1 MIEAEGMPVLPG
13 AYDGL
18 SAKLV
23 ARAGF
28 PAIYFSGGLSASS
41 FPGVPDFGTR
51 TLSETVAQVGGAVR
65 ATGMPVLGDGEAG
78 YGSVLT
84 VQRLVYEMENVGAA
98 GLHFEDQDVPRRCGH
113 YADKRLV
120 SLETHAGR
128 LRAAVESRRDPDF
141 VIIARTDAIAV
152 TGFEDALERAR
163 AYSTAGADV
172 VFFDGVE
179 TQEQL
184 ETIPSL
190 MGDIPVMAN
199 MVEGGVTPFLSSGEL
214 ERAGLRD
221 RDLPLHAV
229 LRRARRDARRPG
241 GAGTDRHEREPLA
254 RDGHLPRVAGGHR
267 GGRGDGLRRALR
279 AGGRACRRMTCWSWA
294 GCSSTTARRVRATS
308 PWPTAGSPRSRRPAS
323 SIRATPAK

>member
-1 MIEAEGMPVLPG
+1 MIEADGMPLLPG

-18 SAKLV
+18 SASLI

-65 ATGMPVLGDGEAG
+65 STGKPILADGEAG
-78 YGSVLT
+78 FGSVLT

-120 SLETHAGR
+120 SKEVHAGR
-128 LRAAVESRRDPDF
+128 LRAAVDSRRDPDF

-152 TGFEDALERAR
+152 TGLDDAVERAG
-163 AYSTAGADV
+163 AYAEAGADV

-179 TQEQL
+179 TLEQL
-184 ETIPSL
+184 ETIPGI

-199 MVEGGVTPFLSSGEL
+199 MVEGGVTPFLAGSEL
-214 ERAGLRD
+214 ERLGYAIAIYPCTPYFAALG
-221 RDLPLHAV
+221 AM
-229 LRRARRDARRPG
+229 RDAIDLLARE
-241 GAGTDRHEREPLA
+241 GTSEPLWPQMGTFREWQEVTGVDEA
-254 RDGHLPRVAGGHR
+254 MDYVVRFEPEGE
-267 GGRGDGLRRALR
+267 RAE
-279 AGGRACRRMTCWSWA
+279 
-294 GCSSTTARRVRATS
+294 V
-308 PWPTAGSPRSRRPAS
+308 
-323 SIRATPAK
+323 

>member
-1 MIEAEGMPVLPG
+1 M
-13 AYDGL
+13 
-18 SAKLV
+18 
-23 ARAGF
+23 
-28 PAIYFSGGLSASS
+28 
-41 FPGVPDFGTR
+41 PDFGTR

-152 TGFEDALERAR
+152 TGFEDAQERAR
-163 AYSTAGADV
+163 AYAEAGADV

-199 MVEGGVTPFLSSGEL
+199 MVEGGVTPFLPSHEL
-214 ERAGLRD
+214 EALGYAIAIYPCTPYFAALGAMRDALEVLKRTGTSESLWPQMGTFREWQEVTGVDEAMDFVARFEPEGERAG
-221 RDLPLHAV
+221 V
-229 LRRARRDARRPG
+229 
-241 GAGTDRHEREPLA
+241 
-254 RDGHLPRVAGGHR
+254 
-267 GGRGDGLRRALR
+267 
-279 AGGRACRRMTCWSWA
+279 
-294 GCSSTTARRVRATS
+294 
-308 PWPTAGSPRSRRPAS
+308 
-323 SIRATPAK
+323 

>member
-13 AYDGL
+13 AYDGM

-152 TGFEDALERAR
+152 TGFEDAQERAR
-163 AYSTAGADV
+163 AYAEAGADV

-199 MVEGGVTPFLSSGEL
+199 MVEGGVTPFLPSHEL
-214 ERAGLRD
+214 EALGYAIAIYPCTPYFAALGAMRDALEVLKRTGTSESLWPQMGTFREWQEVTGVDEAMDFVARFEPEGERAG
-221 RDLPLHAV
+221 V
-229 LRRARRDARRPG
+229 
-241 GAGTDRHEREPLA
+241 
-254 RDGHLPRVAGGHR
+254 
-267 GGRGDGLRRALR
+267 
-279 AGGRACRRMTCWSWA
+279 
-294 GCSSTTARRVRATS
+294 
-308 PWPTAGSPRSRRPAS
+308 
-323 SIRATPAK
+323 